1 MMQLK
6 MPLFATL
13 ISYTP
18 ASRFVKDFLREDGSF
33 ALQKEGVGG
42 HRAPSS

>member
-18 ASRFVKDFLREDGSF
+18 APRFVKDFLREDGSF
-33 ALQKEGVGG
+33 ALKNSPI
-42 HRAPSS
+42 APCE

>member
-18 ASRFVKDFLREDGSF
+18 VPRFVKEYLREDGSF
-33 ALQKEGVGG
+33 ALQNSPIPPCE
-42 HRAPSS
+42 